1 MTLLLGKATLEAGG
15 SWCHSSGGDGR
26 LSRTPAAVQRQER
39 QLHSESYQGLARST
53 PISSLPNACNCYAD
67 KPQFPQAGNRNISTG
82 GPGERWHR
90 SCPGGW
96 LCCLDAGLLV
106 NWFIKVD
113 RWREADSLKSKN
125 I

>member
-67 KPQFPQAGNRNISTG
+67 KPQSFPRLGTGISALGAQESAGTDPALG
-82 GPGERWHR
+82 VGCAVLMLGFW
-90 SCPGGW
+90 
-96 LCCLDAGLLV
+96 
-106 NWFIKVD
+106 
-113 RWREADSLKSKN
+113 
-125 I
+125 